1 MNSYMYICIYRIH
14 NTIFIYSSRGR
25 KLLFMT
31 LSSYLCIYIYIYL
44 YTYISVYVH
53 IYPYIP
59 KYIHIYMCL
68 KIYI

>member
-31 LSSYLCIYIYIYL
+31 LSSYLCIYIYIYKFSSMFEFFYKKPL
-44 YTYISVYVH
+44 F
-53 IYPYIP
+53 
-59 KYIHIYMCL
+59 
-68 KIYI
+68 